1 MPEHQE
7 LMTKIGLK
15 LQEIRKVNKI
25 TVSSLAKEVGISR
38 NAYSQMERG
47 LVYFNFEKLLLVLQY
62 HKKDA
67 LEFFNEL

>member
-15 LQEIRKVNKI
+15 LQELRKVNKLS
-25 TVSSLAKEVGISR
+25 VSGLAAEVGISR
-38 NAYSQMERG
+38 NSYSQMENGR
-47 LVYFNFEKLLLVLQY
+47 VYFHFEKLLLVLQY